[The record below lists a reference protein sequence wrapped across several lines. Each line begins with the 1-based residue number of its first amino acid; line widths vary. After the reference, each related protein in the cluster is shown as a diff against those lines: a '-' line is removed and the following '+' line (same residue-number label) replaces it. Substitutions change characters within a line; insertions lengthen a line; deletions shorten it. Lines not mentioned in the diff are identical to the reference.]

1 MCQNSLYGACQVL
14 GMYLNMFIEIMD
26 IIGENDKCVTKKQI
40 KKEIRMMMM
49 TITANTYWVLPV
61 GQLPF

>member
-14 GMYLNMFIEIMD
+14 GMYLNMFIEIID

-49 TITANTYWVLPV
+49 TITANTY
-61 GQLPF
+61 